1 MTDDDSRRRTLPVLA
16 AGSRDGDAD
25 GALPA
30 RVSGTRTVSA
40 VGARALEPHEMSGP
54 RTLAHGSGPHAVATD
69 RALAPG
75 GTLAAAIPHFEDR
88 PEQRRM
94 SAAVAAALA
103 DDRPLLVEAGT
114 GTGKTLA
121 YLVPALASG
130 KRIIVSTGTRTL
142 QDQIIRHDVPLL
154 RTILARPF
162 TAVALKGV
170 GNYVCRRKLAELH
183 APTPE
188 VARDL
193 AALRA
198 WLDDSD
204 TGDRA
209 ELEEVPEHAPI
220 WTEVTTTPESRL
232 GPRCPHFERCH
243 VTNAR
248 RAAEKADLVLVNHHL
263 YFADLAL
270 RAAAPGARVLP
281 EHDAVIF
288 DEAHQ
293 LEDVATEHF
302 GLRVTTARLAGLVR
316 DARLIWARDL
326 WTEGTRGEHEQLV
339 HNVERAGVTMF
350 ALARQAL
357 VELAPDG
364 GRVPLPPDLLA
375 SGARQDAWFVLDGAL
390 EELARACERE
400 AEPPPPDEDEDEAT
414 IARREQ
420 LASIARRARGVRDD
434 LAELAE
440 QRQRS
445 HVYWG
450 ETRAGATTLS
460 ASPISVAELIRR
472 NVVDSNRTAIFTS
485 ATLTV
490 AGTFD
495 YTRARLGLQREHVD
509 ELALPSPF
517 DYRRQALLYV
527 ARDLPAP
534 AGDGLPAGVTERI
547 VELLAIT
554 GGRAFVLFTS
564 HRAMQAC
571 ARALGP
577 LPYPLLRQG
586 DGPRAALVERFR
598 ATPGAVLLG
607 TGSFWEG
614 VDVPGDAL
622 SLVIIDKLPFQPHTD
637 PLTVARAQAIA
648 QRGGEPFAALQLP
661 QAAIAL
667 KQGFGRLIRRRD
679 DRGIVAILDPR
690 IVTRSYGRVLVDSL
704 PAGMPRTAALE
715 QARRWWR
722 AGEADQPPSV
732 ASTPSIT

>member
-1 MTDDDSRRRTLPVLA
+1 VST
-16 AGSRDGDAD
+16 AD
-25 GALPA
+25 GQRRSLPIVREAAAAYGDVPPDDAL
-30 RVSGTRTVSA
+30 SGDRT
-40 VGARALEPHEMSGP
+40 
-54 RTLAHGSGPHAVATD
+54 
-69 RALAPG
+69 LAPG
-75 GTLAAAIPHFEDR
+75 GGLAAAIPHFEDR

-103 DDRPLLVEAGT
+103 DERALLVEAGT

-130 KRIIVSTGTRTL
+130 RRVIVSTGTRTL

-154 RTILARPF
+154 RQILARPF

-183 APTPE
+183 APAAE
-188 VARDL
+188 VAADL
-193 AALRA
+193 PALRA
-198 WLDDSD
+198 WLDDSG

-209 ELEEVPEHAPI
+209 ELEAVPEHAPI
-220 WTEVTTTPESRL
+220 WAEVTTTPESRL
-232 GPRCPHFERCH
+232 GPRCPYFERCH
-243 VTNAR
+243 VTAAR
-248 RAAEKADLVLVNHHL
+248 RAADKADLVLVNHHL

-302 GLRVTTARLAGLVR
+302 GLRVSTTRLGGLVR
-316 DARLIWARDL
+316 DARIAFARDL
-326 WTEGTRGEHEQLV
+326 WSEGRHGEHEQLV
-339 HNVERAGVTMF
+339 HAIDRAGVTMF

-357 VELAPDG
+357 VALAPEG

-375 SGARQDAWFVLDGAL
+375 SGARQDAWFSLDGAL
-390 EELARACERE
+390 EELARAAERE
-400 AEPPPPDEDEDEAT
+400 AAPPPPQDAADEDEAT
-414 IARREQ
+414 AARREQ
-420 LASIARRARGVRDD
+420 LGSLARRARGVRDD

-440 QRQRS
+440 QRQRT

-450 ETRAGATTLS
+450 ETRAGATSLS
-460 ASPISVAELIRR
+460 ASPISVAELVRR
-472 NVVDSNRTAIFTS
+472 QVVDSGRTAIFTS

-490 AGTFD
+490 ASSFD
-495 YTRARLGLQREHVD
+495 YTRARLGLHPDTVD

-517 DYRRQALLYV
+517 DYRRQAMLYL
-527 ARDLPAP
+527 ARDLPP
-534 AGDGLPAGVTERI
+534 PTGEGLPPLVAARI

-564 HRAMQAC
+564 HRALQSG
-571 ARALGP
+571 ARQLAG

-586 DGPRAALVERFR
+586 DAPRAALVERFR

-637 PLTVARAQAIA
+637 PLTAARADAVRV
-648 QRGGEPFAALQLP
+648 RGGEPFTALQLP

-690 IVTRSYGRVLVDSL
+690 VVTRQYGRVLLESL
-704 PAGMPRTAALE
+704 PVGLPRTSALE
-715 QARRWWR
+715 QVRRWWC
-722 AGEADQPPSV
+722 APAEQPAPQPGIGS
-732 ASTPSIT
+732 APAMT